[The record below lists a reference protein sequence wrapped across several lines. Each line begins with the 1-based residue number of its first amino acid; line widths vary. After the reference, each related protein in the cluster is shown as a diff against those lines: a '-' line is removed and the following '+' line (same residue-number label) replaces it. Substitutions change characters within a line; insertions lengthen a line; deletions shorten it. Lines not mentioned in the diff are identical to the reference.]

1 MISLKHQFLFIH
13 IPKTAGNSIQNV
25 LKDYSEEKIVSVAPH
40 QDGVERFEVRSD
52 SYKIHKHSTLLEY
65 QDQLGQDVIDGLFKF
80 TCVRNPWERMISFYF
95 SPHRRTV
102 SWDRRNFVE
111 LVKNVEPVANFVSSD
126 KNAEQGQDCFENI
139 DCYIRFEELNQD
151 FEDVC
156 ARIGIPLAR
165 LPQRN
170 ASKHQHYSSYYDYDL
185 IQLVRERFDEE
196 IRFFEFKFE
205 SVNLTDR

>member
-25 LKDYSEEKIVSVAPH
+25 LKDYSEEKIVCVAPH

-65 QDQLGQDVIDGLFKF
+65 QDQLGQDVIDRLYKF

-95 SPHRRTV
+95 SPHRGTV
-102 SWDRRNFVE
+102 SWDRTKFVE
-111 LVKNVEPVANFVSSD
+111 LVKNVEPVTHFVSSG
-126 KNAEQGQDCFENI
+126 KNAVQGQNFFGHI
-139 DCYIRFEELNQD
+139 DRYIRFEDLIQD

-156 ARIGIPLAR
+156 MRIGIPMVQLAK
-165 LPQRN
+165 RN
-170 ASKHQHYSSYYDYDL
+170 ASRHKHYSSYYDNEL
-185 IQLVRERFDEE
+185 NELVKERFREE
-196 IRFFEFKFE
+196 IRFFEFKFK
-205 SVNLTDR
+205 